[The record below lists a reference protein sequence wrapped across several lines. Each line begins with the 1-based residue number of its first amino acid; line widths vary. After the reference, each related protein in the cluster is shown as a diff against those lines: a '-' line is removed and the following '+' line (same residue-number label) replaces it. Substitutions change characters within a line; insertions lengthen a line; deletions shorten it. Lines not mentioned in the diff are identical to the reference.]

1 MDKEVICEVLSRLI
15 GYTMPYGDKD
25 VDTVRR
31 INNYNL
37 VYVTKQCVETLIEN
51 AAYQNDISE
60 DSRSA
65 LEMIHN
71 MTKAKGGISV

>member
-15 GYTMPYGDKD
+15 GYTMPCGDKN
-25 VDTVRR
+25 VDAVRR

-37 VYVTKQCVETLIEN
+37 IYVTKQCVETLIKN
-51 AAYQNDISE
+51 TACQDDIGE
-60 DSRSA
+60 DSRNA

-71 MTKAKGGISV
+71 MTKVKGE

>member
-15 GYTMPYGDKD
+15 GYTMPCGDKD

-37 VYVTKQCVETLIEN
+37 VYVTKQCVAFAAPLCYN
-51 AAYQNDISE
+51 ADV
-60 DSRSA
+60 RSLLGA
-65 LEMIHN
+65 
-71 MTKAKGGISV
+71 

>member
-1 MDKEVICEVLSRLI
+1 MDNRTIVEVLSRLI
-15 GYTMPYGDKD
+15 GYTMPCGDKD

-51 AAYQNDISE
+51 AAYQNDIGE

-71 MTKAKGGISV
+71 MTKAKRGE